1 MSIPKHRLELPPEAE
16 PARDFIEALVARY
29 ESQIKE
35 LKQQVQSLSEQV
47 QSLTERLKKPNP
59 RNSSLPPSSEHPH
72 GKPPRKP
79 SKPRI
84 RKQGGQEGHK
94 RHLRELVPIEQCEAV
109 ISCVPDSC
117 RRCGGLVRPDE
128 SQPIRLQTE
137 LANQS
142 QLYVDESP
150 TKQHKAKAWLW
161 VAVAPMFAVF
171 GIFANRS
178 RESLVALIGD
188 YSKIILNCDRAKM
201 YLDGPRLQWCW
212 AHLKRDIQSLIDSH
226 DKQVKRLGHDL
237 MRQER
242 LLFEYWQRY
251 KRAEVNWK
259 AFRRLASP
267 VRKEF
272 NSLLLR
278 GSYSGNAKLIG
289 FCDEI
294 LPRKDHLW
302 TFLDA
307 EGIEPTN
314 NAAERA
320 LRSAVILR
328 KLSFGTQSSR
338 GSRYIERILSV
349 SETCRLQKRN
359 AYEYLISV
367 MKAKFAGETAPSLL
381 PLIEDHAAA
390 T

>member
-1 MSIPKHRLELPPEAE
+1 
-16 PARDFIEALVARY
+16 
-29 ESQIKE
+29 
-35 LKQQVQSLSEQV
+35 
-47 QSLTERLKKPNP
+47 
-59 RNSSLPPSSEHPH
+59 
-72 GKPPRKP
+72 
-79 SKPRI
+79 
-84 RKQGGQEGHK
+84 
-94 RHLRELVPIEQCEAV
+94 
-109 ISCVPDSC
+109 
-117 RRCGGLVRPDE
+117 
-128 SQPIRLQTE
+128 
-137 LANQS
+137 
-142 QLYVDESP
+142 
-150 TKQHKAKAWLW
+150 
-161 VAVAPMFAVF
+161 
-171 GIFANRS
+171 
-178 RESLVALIGD
+178 
-188 YSKIILNCDRAKM
+188 M

-226 DKQVKRLGHDL
+226 DNQVKRLGHEL

-251 KRAEVNWK
+251 KSAEVHWK

-367 MKAKFAGETAPSLL
+367 MKAKFARETAPSLL

>member
-1 MSIPKHRLELPPEAE
+1 MSTSHR
-16 PARDFIEALVARY
+16 
-29 ESQIKE
+29 
-35 LKQQVQSLSEQV
+35 QSS
-47 QSLTERLKKPNP
+47 TRRLK
-59 RNSSLPPSSEHPH
+59 
-72 GKPPRKP
+72 
-79 SKPRI
+79 
-84 RKQGGQEGHK
+84 
-94 RHLRELVPIEQCEAV
+94 
-109 ISCVPDSC
+109 
-117 RRCGGLVRPDE
+117 
-128 SQPIRLQTE
+128 
-137 LANQS
+137 
-142 QLYVDESP
+142 
-150 TKQHKAKAWLW
+150 
-161 VAVAPMFAVF
+161 
-171 GIFANRS
+171 
-178 RESLVALIGD
+178 
-188 YSKIILNCDRAKM
+188 
-201 YLDGPRLQWCW
+201 
-212 AHLKRDIQSLIDSH
+212 
-226 DKQVKRLGHDL
+226 
-237 MRQER
+237 
-242 LLFEYWQRY
+242 
-251 KRAEVNWK
+251 
-259 AFRRLASP
+259 SP

-320 LRSAVILR
+320 LCSAVILR

-367 MKAKFAGETAPSLL
+367 MKAKFARETAPSLL